1 MGREQWIYN
10 QPYRLPGKP
19 VTAENKMKKRNI
31 LLNAA
36 IILLLA
42 TITSCGPGPL
52 IGPTFTP
59 TFTLTPTN
67 SLTPTPT
74 LTQTPTPDPYQM
86 RSTNFANL
94 TDLNRAEIYAWPI
107 PSVQQLSIDTTNV
120 HSGGKSIKDSG
131 RVDNN
136 HILQTVFYIHG
147 LTGRNTI
154 DLADK
159 MLSIEMYVPSG
170 SPLSYLSF
178 ELVDS
183 ENNSICVRANIHPQ
197 KGRWYTYEADTKMDI
212 ALGSWQYFDWLHSS
226 GISSTA
232 DAINLLNNVQ
242 IIKVNGQNDS
252 SLNEGGDTY
261 FLIDRLGW
269 APSGAL
275 PAYNPSVDSLRKY
288 AEARNLPVG
297 AFIESSGSS
306 DPQYLRTFLGEFDLG
321 STQAIYWPTT
331 EPARYPLGRMGDNF
345 DAAVQVPADVFL
357 ENVAG
362 RLGSPLIRY
371 AIQDIPGW
379 LTAKSYMDAQ
389 TILENY
395 VRAQVSYHKGKTK
408 IWYVFNELLRND
420 IGYDP
425 LYTGLGLKNRN
436 DCPQTWDNNCSPFS
450 NSPSDVTQI
459 ESAFRAARE
468 ADPDALLFLNDYG
481 VEMGTQRAD
490 AYYNLIATLVH
501 DHTPIDGVGL
511 ETHLMID
518 KDGQVLDVGSPMA
531 FNPTDGLTGVA
542 KDVERYE
549 ALGLKVVFSEV
560 DVPIWTAD
568 VDSTPAGQQRL
579 ARRLQLQAEVY
590 RSLMHIALT
599 HSNVVAFVFQE
610 WADQYSWVDYTWSGI
625 TYCQGY
631 GDLGI
636 FDVDYQPKPAYD
648 ALLDEL
654 KTP

>member
-1 MGREQWIYN
+1 
-10 QPYRLPGKP
+10 
-19 VTAENKMKKRNI
+19 MKKRNI
-31 LLNAA
+31 LLNAT

-42 TITSCGPGPL
+42 TITSCGPGQQ
-52 IGPTFTP
+52 FEP

-74 LTQTPTPDPYQM
+74 YTPIPTPDPYKTW
-86 RSTNFANL
+86 STNFTNL
-94 TDLNRAEIYAWPI
+94 TDLAGAEIYEWTGT
-107 PSVQQLSIDTTNV
+107 QLSIDTTNV

-131 RVDNN
+131 TVNDQ
-136 HILQTVFYIHG
+136 HLLQTVFKIHG
-147 LTGRNTI
+147 LTGRDTV

-170 SPLSYLSF
+170 SPLSYLSI

-183 ENNSICVRANIHPQ
+183 GNNSIAVRSNIHSQ

-212 ALGSWQYFDWLHSS
+212 ALGSWQYFDWMHSP
-226 GISSTA
+226 GIHTAA
-232 DAINLLNNVQ
+232 DAINLLNHVQ

-252 SLNEGGDTY
+252 SLNAGGNTY

-269 APSGAL
+269 EPSGAL

-297 AFIESSGSS
+297 AFIESNGSS
-306 DPQYLRTFLGEFDLG
+306 DPQYMRTFVGEFNFG

-331 EPARYPLGRMGDNF
+331 EPAGDNF

-371 AIQDIPGW
+371 ALQDIPGW
-379 LTAKSYMDAQ
+379 LPAKSYTDTQ

-395 VRAQVSYHKGKTK
+395 VRAQVGYHKGKTK
-408 IWYVFNELLRND
+408 IWYVFNELLRYD
-420 IGYDP
+420 IGYVP
-425 LYTGLGLKNRN
+425 YTGLGLKNRN
-436 DCPQTWDNNCSPFS
+436 QPPPQTWGNNYSPFS
-450 NSPSDVTQI
+450 NSTSDVTQI
-459 ESAFRAARE
+459 EAAFRVARE
-468 ADPDALLFLNDYG
+468 ADPDALLFLNDGG
-481 VEMGTQRAD
+481 VEEMGTPRGD
-490 AYYNLIATLVH
+490 AYYKLAAKLVS
-501 DHTPIDGVGL
+501 DGTPIDGVGL
-511 ETHLMID
+511 QAHLMID
-518 KDGQVLDVGSPMA
+518 KDGRVVYNGSDISLA
-531 FNPTDGLTGVA
+531 FNSTDGLTGVA
-542 KDVERYE
+542 KNLERYE
-549 ALGLKVVFSEV
+549 ALGLKVAFTEV
-560 DVPIWTAD
+560 DVSIWTAD
-568 VDSTPAGQQRL
+568 IDSTPAGQQRL
-579 ARRLQLQAEVY
+579 AERLQLQAEVY

-599 HSNVVAFVFQE
+599 HSNVMAFVFQG
-610 WADQYSWVDYTWSGI
+610 WADQYSWVNSTLAGI
-625 TYCQGY
+625 TWCKGY
-631 GDLGI
+631 GDLGF